1 MSIEFIRY
9 HQFIYDENLVTVI
22 FQKPISKLKIGGV
35 DYGSPIKGSEL
46 KIPRWAAK
54 VLEEEGYV
62 TIRDN
67 EQLRSIDVI
76 KLLWKEERSETLCKM
91 PEKFYPKLRELL
103 KILSE
108 NVKKNP
114 TDTTISEQRQTH
126 MKALDLINCRLQKIV
141 RLSFERSPPKSSI
154 DMLEP
159 EEFALFKTLRSEIE
173 NWKQR
178 IIAEG
183 VE

>member
-1 MSIEFIRY
+1 MSIEFIKY
-9 HQFIYDENLVTVI
+9 HQFIYDEDYVAVV
-22 FQKPISKLKIGGV
+22 FQKPISKLRIGGE
-35 DYGSPIKGSEL
+35 DYGSPTKGSEL

-54 VLEEEGYV
+54 ALEEEGYV
-62 TIRDN
+62 KIKDE
-67 EQLRSIDVI
+67 EQLKSVDVI
-76 KLLWKEERSETLCKM
+76 KLLWKEERSETLCKI

-103 KILSE
+103 KTLNE
-108 NVKKNP
+108 NVKRNP
-114 TDTTISEQRQTH
+114 TDTAISEQRQTH
-126 MKALDLINCRLQKIV
+126 MKALDLINCRLQKII

-159 EEFALFKTLRSEIE
+159 EELALFKILRSEIE

-178 IIAEG
+178 IIIEG